1 MARPIV
7 LGVVGDSG
15 AGKTTLTR
23 GLVRVLGEEHAVRLN
38 ADDYHR
44 YDRRRRAELGVTPLH
59 PESNHLDILTQHLL
73 HLRRGEPVLKP
84 VYKHRDGTLQPPVYL
99 RPARFMFVE
108 GLLSYHTETLRTAH
122 DIRVYLDPPERL
134 RRSWKLKRDCTRRGY
149 TTDEVLAELDRRER
163 DADLFIRPQREHADI
178 LVSFRQGED
187 PAHLDVDVIL
197 RDSLPHPEGEDLLPL
212 LVDPAD
218 GGAIVTRAHDRLL
231 RIPGNIDPTHAA
243 EIEETIWGQMC
254 FANHLRVRRLGEFT
268 VGTDLH
274 RSDSLAL
281 VQLLILYHLMW
292 GRLEQST
299 GGPEPRVA
307 ARRVTGDDS
316 ALHDR

>member
-23 GLVRVLGEEHAVRLN
+23 GLLRVLGAEHAVRLN

-44 YDRRRRAELGVTPLH
+44 YDRRRRTELGVTPLD
-59 PESNHLDILTQHLL
+59 PEANHLDILTQHLL

-84 VYKHRDGTLQPPVYL
+84 VYNHRHGTLEPPAYL
-99 RPARFMFVE
+99 RPVRFVFVE

-122 DIRVYLDPPERL
+122 DIRVFLDPPEDL
-134 RRSWKLKRDCTRRGY
+134 RRSWKLKRDCTRRNY
-149 TTDEVLAELDRRER
+149 TTDEVLAELDRREH
-163 DADLFIRPQREHADI
+163 DAELFIRPQRDHADI
-178 LVSFRQGED
+178 LISFRQGAD
-187 PAHLDVDVIL
+187 PDHLDVDVIL
-197 RDSLPHPEGEDLLPL
+197 RDTLPHPDADDLLPL
-212 LVDPAD
+212 IVDPSD
-218 GGAIVTRAHDRLL
+218 GGSIVSRAHDRLL
-231 RIPGNIDPTHAA
+231 RIPGNIDSRHAA
-243 EIEETIWGQMC
+243 ELEETIWSRMS
-254 FANHLRVRRLGEFT
+254 FANHLRVRRLGEFA

-292 GRLEQST
+292 GRLEQAS
-299 GGPEPRVA
+299 GEPAIRQPG
-307 ARRVTGDDS
+307 RRTSGDDS
-316 ALHDR
+316 ALFL